1 MTEEQTPSEN
11 TSTEVVY
18 DIKLPEGV
26 TLDKDLIVSE
36 AKHLGLTPEV
46 AQKMAD
52 LRIDMMKKHIEK
64 QGEHTKNQLKTWKE
78 EIEKDKELGGEK
90 LKDTISTRDRGIENV
105 EKSVPGIKEF
115 LESSNLIHNPKIVR
129 LFNEIGKMSKDD
141 KRISGSASA
150 GPMTMTD
157 RLISNYSKKG

>member
-1 MTEEQTPSEN
+1 MTEEIP
-11 TSTEVVY
+11 EVVY
-18 DIKLPEGV
+18 DIKVPEGV
-26 TLDKDLIVSE
+26 ELDKELIISE
-36 AKHLGLTPEV
+36 AKHLGLAPDV

-52 LRIDMMKKHIEK
+52 HRIELTKKFIENK
-64 QGEHTKNQLKTWKE
+64 KNQIKTWNE

-90 LKDTISTRDRGIENV
+90 LKDTLSTRDQGINNV

-141 KRISGSASA
+141 KRVTGSGSTT
-150 GPMTMTD
+150 TMSMSD
-157 RLISNYSKKG
+157 RLISNYQKKG